1 MLNNNHFIKVEVN
14 SGIVLNESI
23 QSKMQITEQ
32 TNTHL
37 IFKLKEN
44 QKPNDILKILLQNN
58 VEISGMTEILP
69 TINEIFIQSVNN
81 NS

>member
-1 MLNNNHFIKVEVN
+1 
-14 SGIVLNESI
+14 
-23 QSKMQITEQ
+23 
-32 TNTHL
+32 L

-44 QKPNDILKILLQNN
+44 QKANDILKVLLQNN
-58 VEISGMTEILP
+58 IEISGMTEILP